1 MSGDYTQQLAQR
13 LIEISNEHSLEMTD
27 DARHSL
33 ESAAEQLLFL
43 KQQVARTETVCDA
56 VYLERNQVV
65 AALAKCFPSGIART
79 AIEGWAPEWHGCVYI
94 DLPTGQ
100 ASWHYH
106 DREAHLFEGLPP
118 YAGQWDGHDTPEKY
132 RRLAALPKT
141 GPLAQWN
148 GAGWRKECADTDA
161 LLRRLGLEPEQCR
174 TDGGWL
180 NLPRIEALLAAQP
193 APPTLALDAAG
204 QPKLKATVLEQQAVQ
219 LLNTIKASPAFYQL
233 PLQVIMS
240 TDAVLMMAEQRR
252 TGIAG

>member
-1 MSGDYTQQLAQR
+1 MTGDHTQRLAQR

-43 KQQVARTETVCDA
+43 KQRVAMTDTVCDA

-132 RRLAALPKT
+132 RRLAALWRLERDPWNYATEINRLRNVIQAACLGGTDLMIERWKQLFPDAPVPT
-141 GPLAQWN
+141 VKATLLAVPE
-148 GAGWRKECADTDA
+148 ASDLLATAVECGVIKMHQVMDTELQDA
-161 LLRRLGLEPEQCR
+161 LVAFAKRLSAHPK
-174 TDGGWL
+174 
-180 NLPRIEALLAAQP
+180 EAA
-193 APPTLALDAAG
+193 
-204 QPKLKATVLEQQAVQ
+204 
-219 LLNTIKASPAFYQL
+219 
-233 PLQVIMS
+233 
-240 TDAVLMMAEQRR
+240 R
-252 TGIAG
+252 